1 MAESDT
7 QNGRPPNCPPASFES
22 NGAASE
28 EHHSFLGPQSHGDI
42 ELDSIDACSHR
53 SSSSRTSSEA
63 PREHHGSTSYAP
75 LHQGDVNASSKTG
88 AQSETLV
95 VKAIDDEESGLPP
108 STRLKRSIYTIVIA
122 LVYSSLALFAW
133 ILLCVQSFRP
143 ITTES
148 YRVNVLNGSVYYDFT
163 SHGGP
168 YPQTSPYV
176 RNEEYFQGARVVQ
189 ALTSVLTIPLT
200 SALCSKAAVAFFQ
213 RKASM
218 GLSMRKLTTMADRG
232 WTDPETILK
241 VLFGGFKRWGSSF
254 LLFAILLNVL
264 GAVIAPLTQVFLST
278 KTIKV
283 PAYPS
288 QSEDVMDIMDYFAD
302 ADKYSY
308 EEDWE
313 NEDNNRV
320 SLQTRSFLTS
330 ASTYDLQ
337 PRIWQE
343 SYNCSWDMQSQKDKQ
358 LPDACKTG
366 GTTFGVLSLLKAP
379 YLAQLPKDYN
389 TGVVRQ
395 FIPRFNVSISRE
407 NITEQGMPSECNVDQ
422 PGIFYVNYANEAKM
436 EPEIWP
442 AGEWGLEACM
452 PDHQGTSP
460 WKATRSRQDFTET
473 LYMKLKTIR
482 QQSTTFPDVPQTSA
496 GDHIFKITLNTTAGY
511 FELPNYMNGQTAGPL
526 LTDGPRFHCGVDCP
540 GQENYRDGRDVN
552 SQEISSRQ
560 ATQIV
565 PNSTVELENVA
576 NKGPLLTVAMALFGE
591 NSFIPTRLS
600 GFAAN
605 LTNGDD
611 SSGTSKKCVDQ
622 APLMG
627 LLHDTRGTSW
637 GHVGSIGECITE
649 LFVSTR
655 STDEQIAAYV
665 KAFIRNDGAVVP
677 FNEDETMTNA
687 FLSAAYLALEA
698 WMDTPYNK
706 RGSSIMFDLG
716 ADTDIPVISKAG
728 MVLISGLLGLDL
740 ACLLGLAIY
749 SSLTRTW
756 TDQFDAFAMM
766 RLGAAMHENV
776 PLHVSYSHSRVKAL
790 DTTSGFP
797 PSASSNSPSRSP
809 SGNALSQSHSKA
821 SPVLKPSS
829 LKTDSSIQSTPL
841 HSPNPHHQRKDSN
854 SLQPSPAVSH
864 RSSFAENLRT
874 YPPSPRSQRHQSFSG
889 QALTELLMHPPVKG
903 SGDDARFKGRDW
915 RNIQISEI
923 IEPAET
929 RFVELSSS
937 IEATTKLLIKSGAPN
952 VVLIRESTKTK
963 TAISTFDFS
972 DLNAYLLLVLG
983 LSQPDD
989 LASKLAERAKAGEAI
1004 PLSDAMDHLR
1014 AREEPA
1020 FLPHTATLTR
1030 AMEVLGGGA
1039 HRVLI
1044 NKEGSSETIGILT
1057 QLRLV
1062 RFFWENHKNFAAT
1075 EALYARSLK
1084 DLQLGAKEVLAING
1098 DKPLSDALRLMH
1110 DEGITSLPVLD
1121 SHRNVVGN
1129 ISHVD
1134 VRLLTDTSSI
1144 PLLSLSCI
1152 HFISVILSE
1161 RGLADGKDSFPVFHV
1176 APFSTL
1182 AHTVAKLCATRSH
1195 RMWIVDAPSPST
1207 TVPPSPAV
1215 HSNTQPINIEH
1226 TASHLP
1232 APAAHM
1238 ASPPKGTAGSD
1249 MTPGPPFTS
1258 VNPGVTI
1265 SASQLPG
1272 AAMSGRLSGVVS
1284 LTDVLNLFAR
1294 ASGLHPG
1301 DPEEMRKLRRR
1312 SSSSS
1317 SRPNIDSV
1325 RASAEYMRSSVELG
1339 RSSSTSSRR

>member
-1 MAESDT
+1 MGNIPKSSKHNSSKRLRRQQDSQASDSPRT
-7 QNGRPPNCPPASFES
+7 LHLCTCQLQTDPD
-22 NGAASE
+22 
-28 EHHSFLGPQSHGDI
+28 SFL
-42 ELDSIDACSHR
+42 
-53 SSSSRTSSEA
+53 
-63 PREHHGSTSYAP
+63 
-75 LHQGDVNASSKTG
+75 
-88 AQSETLV
+88 
-95 VKAIDDEESGLPP
+95 
-108 STRLKRSIYTIVIA
+108 
-122 LVYSSLALFAW
+122 
-133 ILLCVQSFRP
+133 
-143 ITTES
+143 
-148 YRVNVLNGSVYYDFT
+148 
-163 SHGGP
+163 P
-168 YPQTSPYV
+168 YP
-176 RNEEYFQGARVVQ
+176 RV
-189 ALTSVLTIPLT
+189 P
-200 SALCSKAAVAFFQ
+200 
-213 RKASM
+213 
-218 GLSMRKLTTMADRG
+218 MA
-232 WTDPETILK
+232 
-241 VLFGGFKRWGSSF
+241 
-254 LLFAILLNVL
+254 
-264 GAVIAPLTQVFLST
+264 Q
-278 KTIKV
+278 
-283 PAYPS
+283 
-288 QSEDVMDIMDYFAD
+288 
-302 ADKYSY
+302 
-308 EEDWE
+308 
-313 NEDNNRV
+313 
-320 SLQTRSFLTS
+320 
-330 ASTYDLQ
+330 
-337 PRIWQE
+337 
-343 SYNCSWDMQSQKDKQ
+343 
-358 LPDACKTG
+358 
-366 GTTFGVLSLLKAP
+366 
-379 YLAQLPKDYN
+379 
-389 TGVVRQ
+389 
-395 FIPRFNVSISRE
+395 
-407 NITEQGMPSECNVDQ
+407 
-422 PGIFYVNYANEAKM
+422 
-436 EPEIWP
+436 
-442 AGEWGLEACM
+442 
-452 PDHQGTSP
+452 
-460 WKATRSRQDFTET
+460 
-473 LYMKLKTIR
+473 
-482 QQSTTFPDVPQTSA
+482 
-496 GDHIFKITLNTTAGY
+496 
-511 FELPNYMNGQTAGPL
+511 
-526 LTDGPRFHCGVDCP
+526 
-540 GQENYRDGRDVN
+540 
-552 SQEISSRQ
+552 
-560 ATQIV
+560 
-565 PNSTVELENVA
+565 
-576 NKGPLLTVAMALFGE
+576 
-591 NSFIPTRLS
+591 
-600 GFAAN
+600 
-605 LTNGDD
+605 
-611 SSGTSKKCVDQ
+611 
-622 APLMG
+622 
-627 LLHDTRGTSW
+627 
-637 GHVGSIGECITE
+637 
-649 LFVSTR
+649 
-655 STDEQIAAYV
+655 
-665 KAFIRNDGAVVP
+665 
-677 FNEDETMTNA
+677 
-687 FLSAAYLALEA
+687 
-698 WMDTPYNK
+698 
-706 RGSSIMFDLG
+706 
-716 ADTDIPVISKAG
+716 
-728 MVLISGLLGLDL
+728 
-740 ACLLGLAIY
+740 
-749 SSLTRTW
+749 
-756 TDQFDAFAMM
+756 
-766 RLGAAMHENV
+766 
-776 PLHVSYSHSRVKAL
+776 
-790 DTTSGFP
+790 P

-829 LKTDSSIQSTPL
+829 LKTDSSVQSTPL

-864 RSSFAENLRT
+864 RSSFAENLRL
-874 YPPSPRSQRHQSFSG
+874 YPPSPRAQRHQSFSG

-989 LASKLAERAKAGEAI
+989 LAGKLAERARSGEAI

-1121 SHRNVVGN
+1121 SHSNVVGN

-1144 PLLSLSCI
+1144 PLLSSSCI

-1215 HSNTQPINIEH
+1215 HSNAQPINIEH
-1226 TASHLP
+1226 SAPHLP

-1238 ASPPKGTAGSD
+1238 ASPPKSTAGSD

-1258 VNPGVTI
+1258 INPGVTI

-1284 LTDVLNLFAR
+1284 LTDILNLFAR

>member
-1 MAESDT
+1 MA
-7 QNGRPPNCPPASFES
+7 Q
-22 NGAASE
+22 
-28 EHHSFLGPQSHGDI
+28 
-42 ELDSIDACSHR
+42 
-53 SSSSRTSSEA
+53 
-63 PREHHGSTSYAP
+63 
-75 LHQGDVNASSKTG
+75 
-88 AQSETLV
+88 
-95 VKAIDDEESGLPP
+95 
-108 STRLKRSIYTIVIA
+108 
-122 LVYSSLALFAW
+122 
-133 ILLCVQSFRP
+133 
-143 ITTES
+143 
-148 YRVNVLNGSVYYDFT
+148 
-163 SHGGP
+163 
-168 YPQTSPYV
+168 
-176 RNEEYFQGARVVQ
+176 
-189 ALTSVLTIPLT
+189 
-200 SALCSKAAVAFFQ
+200 
-213 RKASM
+213 
-218 GLSMRKLTTMADRG
+218 
-232 WTDPETILK
+232 
-241 VLFGGFKRWGSSF
+241 
-254 LLFAILLNVL
+254 
-264 GAVIAPLTQVFLST
+264 
-278 KTIKV
+278 
-283 PAYPS
+283 
-288 QSEDVMDIMDYFAD
+288 
-302 ADKYSY
+302 
-308 EEDWE
+308 
-313 NEDNNRV
+313 
-320 SLQTRSFLTS
+320 
-330 ASTYDLQ
+330 
-337 PRIWQE
+337 
-343 SYNCSWDMQSQKDKQ
+343 
-358 LPDACKTG
+358 
-366 GTTFGVLSLLKAP
+366 
-379 YLAQLPKDYN
+379 
-389 TGVVRQ
+389 
-395 FIPRFNVSISRE
+395 
-407 NITEQGMPSECNVDQ
+407 
-422 PGIFYVNYANEAKM
+422 
-436 EPEIWP
+436 
-442 AGEWGLEACM
+442 
-452 PDHQGTSP
+452 
-460 WKATRSRQDFTET
+460 
-473 LYMKLKTIR
+473 
-482 QQSTTFPDVPQTSA
+482 
-496 GDHIFKITLNTTAGY
+496 
-511 FELPNYMNGQTAGPL
+511 
-526 LTDGPRFHCGVDCP
+526 
-540 GQENYRDGRDVN
+540 
-552 SQEISSRQ
+552 
-560 ATQIV
+560 
-565 PNSTVELENVA
+565 
-576 NKGPLLTVAMALFGE
+576 
-591 NSFIPTRLS
+591 
-600 GFAAN
+600 
-605 LTNGDD
+605 
-611 SSGTSKKCVDQ
+611 
-622 APLMG
+622 
-627 LLHDTRGTSW
+627 
-637 GHVGSIGECITE
+637 
-649 LFVSTR
+649 
-655 STDEQIAAYV
+655 
-665 KAFIRNDGAVVP
+665 
-677 FNEDETMTNA
+677 
-687 FLSAAYLALEA
+687 
-698 WMDTPYNK
+698 
-706 RGSSIMFDLG
+706 
-716 ADTDIPVISKAG
+716 
-728 MVLISGLLGLDL
+728 
-740 ACLLGLAIY
+740 
-749 SSLTRTW
+749 
-756 TDQFDAFAMM
+756 
-766 RLGAAMHENV
+766 
-776 PLHVSYSHSRVKAL
+776 
-790 DTTSGFP
+790 P

-809 SGNALSQSHSKA
+809 SGNALSQSSHSKA

-841 HSPNPHHQRKDSN
+841 HSPNPHHQRKDSS

-874 YPPSPRSQRHQSFSG
+874 YPPSPRAQRHQSFSG

-989 LASKLAERAKAGEAI
+989 LASKLAERARAAEAI

-1144 PLLSLSCI
+1144 PLLSSSCI

-1226 TASHLP
+1226 SASHLP

>member
-1 MAESDT
+1 
-7 QNGRPPNCPPASFES
+7 
-22 NGAASE
+22 
-28 EHHSFLGPQSHGDI
+28 
-42 ELDSIDACSHR
+42 
-53 SSSSRTSSEA
+53 
-63 PREHHGSTSYAP
+63 
-75 LHQGDVNASSKTG
+75 
-88 AQSETLV
+88 
-95 VKAIDDEESGLPP
+95 
-108 STRLKRSIYTIVIA
+108 
-122 LVYSSLALFAW
+122 
-133 ILLCVQSFRP
+133 
-143 ITTES
+143 
-148 YRVNVLNGSVYYDFT
+148 
-163 SHGGP
+163 
-168 YPQTSPYV
+168 
-176 RNEEYFQGARVVQ
+176 
-189 ALTSVLTIPLT
+189 
-200 SALCSKAAVAFFQ
+200 
-213 RKASM
+213 
-218 GLSMRKLTTMADRG
+218 
-232 WTDPETILK
+232 
-241 VLFGGFKRWGSSF
+241 
-254 LLFAILLNVL
+254 
-264 GAVIAPLTQVFLST
+264 
-278 KTIKV
+278 
-283 PAYPS
+283 
-288 QSEDVMDIMDYFAD
+288 
-302 ADKYSY
+302 
-308 EEDWE
+308 
-313 NEDNNRV
+313 
-320 SLQTRSFLTS
+320 
-330 ASTYDLQ
+330 
-337 PRIWQE
+337 
-343 SYNCSWDMQSQKDKQ
+343 
-358 LPDACKTG
+358 
-366 GTTFGVLSLLKAP
+366 
-379 YLAQLPKDYN
+379 
-389 TGVVRQ
+389 
-395 FIPRFNVSISRE
+395 
-407 NITEQGMPSECNVDQ
+407 
-422 PGIFYVNYANEAKM
+422 
-436 EPEIWP
+436 
-442 AGEWGLEACM
+442 
-452 PDHQGTSP
+452 
-460 WKATRSRQDFTET
+460 
-473 LYMKLKTIR
+473 
-482 QQSTTFPDVPQTSA
+482 
-496 GDHIFKITLNTTAGY
+496 
-511 FELPNYMNGQTAGPL
+511 
-526 LTDGPRFHCGVDCP
+526 
-540 GQENYRDGRDVN
+540 
-552 SQEISSRQ
+552 
-560 ATQIV
+560 
-565 PNSTVELENVA
+565 
-576 NKGPLLTVAMALFGE
+576 
-591 NSFIPTRLS
+591 
-600 GFAAN
+600 
-605 LTNGDD
+605 
-611 SSGTSKKCVDQ
+611 
-622 APLMG
+622 MG
-627 LLHDTRGTSW
+627 LLQPLYRENEPISECVNGNVW
-637 GHVGSIGECITE
+637 G
-649 LFVSTR
+649 FVTPR
-655 STDEQIAAYV
+655 QTTDFEISAYV
-665 KAFIRNDGAVVP
+665 RAFSFSKAQNYDP
-677 FNEDETMTNA
+677 EDDRITNA

-698 WMDTPYNK
+698 WMDHPDHTSNSY
-706 RGSSIMFDLG
+706 ITFDLG
-716 ADTDIPVISKAG
+716 EDTDIPVISKTG
-728 MVLISGLLGLDL
+728 VVLISVLLGLDL
-740 ACLLGLAIY
+740 TCLLGLAIY
-749 SSLTRTW
+749 SSLTPTW
-756 TDQFDAFAMM
+756 TNQFDAFAMM
-766 RLGAAMHENV
+766 RLGAAMHEELPLNV
-776 PLHVSYSHSRVKAL
+776 SHSQRQVKAL
-790 DTTSGFP
+790 DTMSGFVGDGPEETSNGVIRQLTLGASTPIEGGKEYRCYKSLSFKQRFLTGHWIAHSSLPLCAYRLQTNSDSFLPYPRVPMAQP

-989 LASKLAERAKAGEAI
+989 LASKLAERARAGEAI

-1144 PLLSLSCI
+1144 PLLSSSCI

-1238 ASPPKGTAGSD
+1238 ASPPKSTAGSD

>member
-1 MAESDT
+1 MAESDI
-7 QNGRPPNCPPASFES
+7 QNGRTPKCPPASS
-22 NGAASE
+22 DSSDAASQ
-28 EHHSFLGPQSHGDI
+28 EHQSFLGPQSQGEI
-42 ELDSIDACSHR
+42 ELASIDACSHR

-63 PREHHGSTSYAP
+63 PREHRGSPSYAP
-75 LHQGDVNASSKTG
+75 LQQGAANGSSETG
-88 AQSETLV
+88 TQSETLV
-95 VKAIDDEESGLPP
+95 DKAMDDEESGLPP
-108 STRLKRSIYTIVIA
+108 STRLKRSFYTILIA

-133 ILLCVQSFRP
+133 IILCIQSFRP
-143 ITTES
+143 ITTKS
-148 YRVNVLNGSVYYDFT
+148 YGLDVLEIGNVYSSIYYDFT
-163 SHGGP
+163 SRGAP
-168 YPQTSPYV
+168 FPQTSPYV
-176 RNEEYFQGARVVQ
+176 RNEEYFQCARVVQ

-200 SALCSKAAVAFFQ
+200 SALCSKAAVAYFQ

-241 VLFGGFKRWGSSF
+241 VLLGGCRKYGSSF
-254 LLFAILLNVL
+254 LLFAILLNIL
-264 GAVIAPLTQVFLST
+264 GADAPSIYTNDGTPTIVISAMRVLHGLCVSSPLAQKKSKCSLTNTVADCHDFLDEMRIDFGST
-278 KTIKV
+278 T
-283 PAYPS
+283 ANAS
-288 QSEDVMDIMDYFAD
+288 
-302 ADKYSY
+302 
-308 EEDWE
+308 
-313 NEDNNRV
+313 R
-320 SLQTRSFLTS
+320 RSRNSTS
-330 ASTYDLQ
+330 NTNLFIHEDLQ
-337 PRIWQE
+337 
-343 SYNCSWDMQSQKDKQ
+343 
-358 LPDACKTG
+358 
-366 GTTFGVLSLLKAP
+366 
-379 YLAQLPKDYN
+379 AQLPTDYN

-407 NITEQGMPSECNVDQ
+407 NITEQGMPEECNVDQ
-422 PGIFYVNYANEAKM
+422 AGIFYVDYANEAKI
-436 EPEIWP
+436 ETWP
-442 AGEWGLEACM
+442 AGDWGLEACM
-452 PDHQGTSP
+452 PAYQGTSP

-473 LYMKLKTIR
+473 LYLKLRSISYGD
-482 QQSTTFPDVPQTSA
+482 QVFPGVSRTSA
-496 GDHIFKITLNTTAGY
+496 GYHIFKITLNTTAGY

-526 LTDGPRFHCGVDCP
+526 LTDDPSLHCGIDCP
-540 GQENYRDGRDVN
+540 
-552 SQEISSRQ
+552 SQGNFADEPDIINQNISSRR
-560 ATQIV
+560 ATQLV
-565 PNSTVELENVA
+565 PNSTVELENLA
-576 NKGPLLTVAMALFGE
+576 NKGPLLTVAIALFGK
-591 NSFIPTRLS
+591 NSYIPTHLYGS
-600 GFAAN
+600 AAN
-605 LTNGDD
+605 SSHSD
-611 SSGTSKKCVDQ
+611 SSSLWWRTCVDR

-627 LLHDTRGTSW
+627 LLQDMKGVRW
-637 GHVGSIGECITE
+637 GAVEPIDECITE
-649 LFVSTR
+649 DFASSYPV
-655 STDEQIAAYV
+655 DFQIAAYV
-665 KAFIRNDGAVVP
+665 KAFLKNEGYDGLNDELD
-677 FNEDETMTNA
+677 EDGRITNA
-687 FLSAAYLALEA
+687 LLSAAYLALEA
-698 WMDTPYNK
+698 WMDHPYS
-706 RGSSIMFDLG
+706 RSGSSVTFDLG
-716 ADTDIPVISKAG
+716 ADIHIPVISKTG
-728 MVLISGLLGLDL
+728 MVLISVLLVVEAVGVRILRMADVNHVIEFPGASSHAAAAVDSGALRAWPDL
-740 ACLLGLAIY
+740 APQ
-749 SSLTRTW
+749 SRRT
-756 TDQFDAFAMM
+756 
-766 RLGAAMHENV
+766 
-776 PLHVSYSHSRVKAL
+776 
-790 DTTSGFP
+790 
-797 PSASSNSPSRSP
+797 
-809 SGNALSQSHSKA
+809 GNALSQSSHSKA

-841 HSPNPHHQRKDSN
+841 HSPNPHHQRKDSS

-874 YPPSPRSQRHQSFSG
+874 YPPSPRAQRHQSFSG

-989 LASKLAERAKAGEAI
+989 LASKLAERARSGEAI

-1121 SHRNVVGN
+1121 SHSNVVGN

-1144 PLLSLSCI
+1144 PLLSSSCI

-1215 HSNTQPINIEH
+1215 HSNSQPINIEH

-1238 ASPPKGTAGSD
+1238 ASPPKSTTGSD